1 MNKTDQETVNF
12 ASIEQIIHDI
22 RSGKMVIIVDD
33 ENRENEGDLMIAAD
47 KVKPEDINFMTHNGR
62 GLICLTLT
70 KSRCNKLHLPLMAT
84 ENYDLESTNFTNS
97 IDASV
102 GITTGS

>member
-47 KVKPEDINFMTHNGR
+47 KVKPEDINFMTQWQR
-62 GLICLTLT
+62 P
-70 KSRCNKLHLPLMAT
+70 HLPYFDKKQMQ
-84 ENYDLESTNFTNS
+84 
-97 IDASV
+97 
-102 GITTGS
+102 